1 MGNFLGG
8 HTKSWGQRDY
18 KISVVKKFQMQ
29 VRIKAVGFCD
39 KYRLMFPISARI
51 YHTFY

>member
-8 HTKSWGQRDY
+8 HTKSRGQRDY

-39 KYRLMFPISARI
+39 K
-51 YHTFY
+51 